1 MKLKK
6 VTLEKYEGKI
16 ANKETYSLF
25 GVQKSFLLG
34 AKVLEKTEY
43 QRKSTAQQQTIKEF
57 IKSYANSDPQLF
69 TEISKIISE

>member
-1 MKLKK
+1 M
-6 VTLEKYEGKI
+6 
-16 ANKETYSLF
+16 F